1 MSATLSSWRNWQH
14 KRKGYEAKLIVFNIW
29 KVWIIFSLA
38 TMQVTSWLCFH
49 LLATEKNNP
58 AAWNLPYY
66 WCKSHL
72 KKSTFGN
79 WPPHGW
85 LLADTHHSIYNP
97 ISNWIQASLGSYSQL
112 RVWPRGPFCVISTH
126 TSVVDTLLEHWMLVS
141 QFFIS
146 PSKEWAIYQT
156 LPNWLFAAKEW
167 IQEHFNMQGWSQFS
181 SLSCAKTLN
190 QHCDINLAFGKFV

>member
-1 MSATLSSWRNWQH
+1 MKEWTFIHVSYFVI
-14 KRKGYEAKLIVFNIW
+14 RKKLVTQEKQGYEAKLIVFNIW
-29 KVWIIFSLA
+29 KVWVIFSLA

-58 AAWNLPYY
+58 AAWKLPFY

-112 RVWPRGPFCVISTH
+112 YVTKRPILCHFYTHISCWHLVRALNASFTILHFPFQGVGN
-126 TSVVDTLLEHWMLVS
+126 
-141 QFFIS
+141 
-146 PSKEWAIYQT
+146 
-156 LPNWLFAAKEW
+156 LPNPPK
-167 IQEHFNMQGWSQFS
+167 S
-181 SLSCAKTLN
+181 TLCCKGVN
-190 QHCDINLAFGKFV
+190 SRAF